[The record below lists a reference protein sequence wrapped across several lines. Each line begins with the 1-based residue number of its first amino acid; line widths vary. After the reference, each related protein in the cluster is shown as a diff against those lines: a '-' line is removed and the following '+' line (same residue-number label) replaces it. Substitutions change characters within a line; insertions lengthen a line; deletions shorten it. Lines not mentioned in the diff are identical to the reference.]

1 MANLRTIQFLRNA
14 QMYASLQAAKI
25 ALKAKASE
33 LLDGSPV
40 VGRYTVQ
47 TGESA
52 SDTEI
57 RTILG
62 IVANGTISF
71 FNNTEEIDNVLQNLD
86 FGPEGGSSSSVIDFI
101 QQTDGKISATTKN
114 VGELT
119 LSGYTKGNSAEA
131 VEATDSINAAISKL
145 ENQVDAEE
153 TARTNKFLATS
164 ADSVANVNKVI
175 TDVTQTDG
183 KITATASNITGV
195 KLDGYAE
202 AAEVADIA
210 DTDTL
215 GEALGKLQKTIH
227 EMDKDADAVAG
238 QVVTTVSEAD
248 GVVSET
254 KANVKDLQ
262 LGGYAKTNDT
272 GDIASADTINVAL
285 SKLENKAAAITINDE
300 NGSINV
306 TPTVSG
312 TDISVHIKTGENV
325 IKLDGEGGGIYTNL
339 NVVKL
344 TEDLP
349 ATVKERYEVRDSNNV
364 KIGES
369 IDIAKDSHI
378 VSITYITDP
387 ADAHYQN
394 LEYQYVDVSGNTQT
408 TYVDMTDLILET
420 EFASGVTSTDGIAH
434 GVVDPTSESFFTVG
448 ADGFKVAGIS
458 AFVQSEIEKL
468 DATGG
473 TQEIATDKHVAV
485 EVIEADGKIT
495 AVNVAESDI
504 ASASGLAQEIA
515 DREAGDTAL
524 SDRLGT
530 GVTSANTATA
540 QFAALSGDTASTSAD
555 TSVEGA
561 KRYADAILA
570 NSVAGL
576 DADESGSTAH
586 VTVGVLEVDGVIS
599 AVTVSEDNIA
609 NADDLTELSGKTVA
623 TITSENGSISASIN
637 DAVGCKTYNI
647 ETDSSKIKLS
657 SFTESSGT
665 TDVAPTD
672 GDTINEALAKIYSAA
687 KHHHLTSTNAGIS
700 AATTVDGT
708 SVTLTLDDTSSLAT
722 NNNDTDSNNALMI
735 TDNGLFLSK
744 DWDCGT
750 F

>member
-14 QMYASLQAAKI
+14 QMYASLEAAKS
-25 ALKAKASE
+25 ALNAKASE

-114 VGELT
+114 VGQLT
-119 LSGYTKGNSAEA
+119 LAGYAKGESDAA
-131 VEATDSINAAISKL
+131 VDTADTINAAISKL
-145 ENQVDAEE
+145 ENQIDAEE
-153 TARTNKFLATS
+153 TARANQFLATS
-164 ADSVANVNKVI
+164 AASVADDNKVI
-175 TDVTQTDG
+175 TDVTQTNG
-183 KITATASNITGV
+183 VISATASNITGV
-195 KLDGYAE
+195 KLTGYTE

-215 GEALGKLQKTIH
+215 GQALGKLQKTIH
-227 EMDKDADAVAG
+227 EMDKNADAVDG

-262 LGGYAKTNDT
+262 LGGYEKTNDT

-325 IKLDGEGGGIYTNL
+325 IKLDGEGGGIYTNISL
-339 NVVKL
+339 SSI
-344 TEDLP
+344 TPSSD
-349 ATVKERYEVRDSNNV
+349 TVKEEYQLTATDGT
-364 KIGES
+364 KLGES
-369 IDIAKDSHI
+369 IKIYKDSSI

-387 ADAHYQN
+387 TDAHYQN
-394 LEYQYVDVSGNTQT
+394 LEYVSIDASGNTQT
-408 TYVDMTDLILET
+408 EYVDISSLVLEAEFGSGITVTDH
-420 EFASGVTSTDGIAH
+420 VAH
-434 GVVDPTSESFFTVG
+434 GVVDPSSESFFTVG

-458 AFVQSEIEKL
+458 AFVQSEIESL

-473 TQEIATDKHVAV
+473 TQAIATGKHVAV
-485 EVIEADGKIT
+485 EVVEADGKIT
-495 AVNVAESDI
+495 DVTVVEDDI
-504 ASASGLAQEIA
+504 ANASDLTQEIA

-722 NNNDTDSNNALMI
+722 NNNDTDSKNALMI